1 PAKATVEKEYQVDTV
16 APEVRLSLDS
26 IAGDNA
32 ISADERSGNI
42 TIKGKVEGELTAGTK
57 VKLLIN
63 GQTTEVEVSSDG
75 TFTHNVA
82 TNVLVDNPTM
92 VVSATYLATDA
103 VGNSTTV
110 DASQSYS
117 LKNGD
122 IDIKLD

>member
-1 PAKATVEKEYQVDTV
+1 
-16 APEVRLSLDS
+16 L
-26 IAGDNA
+26 
-32 ISADERSGNI
+32 SADERSGNI

-110 DASQSYS
+110 DASQS
-117 LKNGD
+117 
-122 IDIKLD
+122 